1 MNELEK
7 MLRGELSVEG
17 AEAAAERFAE
27 RAAAEGL
34 LDVAYA
40 LVDSP
45 LGTLLTA
52 QTKRGV
58 VELAY
63 GGEDPEPLLLDL
75 SDKLSPRVLEA
86 PAKLDHVRRQLD
98 EYFEGR
104 RTDFD
109 LPIDWSLSRG
119 FTQRVLQATARVPFG
134 QLATYRE
141 MATKAGNERAVRAA
155 GNALGSN
162 HIPIIVPCHRIIR
175 TGGALGGY
183 TGGIERKEFLLKL
196 EGVLL

>member
-7 MLRGELSVEG
+7 MLRGEVNADG
-17 AEAAAERFAE
+17 AQAAAERLAE

-45 LGTLLTA
+45 LGTLLLA
-52 QTKRGV
+52 QTKRGL

-63 GGEDPEPLLLDL
+63 GGEDPGPLLLDL
-75 SDKLSPRVLEA
+75 SGKLSPRVLEA
-86 PAKLDHVRRQLD
+86 PAKLDDVRRQLD

-109 LPIDWSLSRG
+109 LPIDWSLSSG
-119 FTQRVLQATARVPFG
+119 FTQRVLQATAKVPFG
-134 QLATYRE
+134 GLATYRE

-162 HIPIIVPCHRIIR
+162 HIPIVVPCHRIVR

-183 TGGIERKEFLLKL
+183 TGGLERKEFLLRL

>member
-183 TGGIERKEFLLKL
+183 TGGLERKEFLLKL